1 MNDLRTLILGETW
14 TLPLGVAFLAG
25 LSIAADQAGLGWW
38 PDTAGPLLL
47 GGAIVLVLISVW
59 QSARARDGSRPR

>member
-14 TLPLGVAFLAG
+14 ALPLGVAFMAV

-38 PDTAGPLLL
+38 PHAAGPVLLA
-47 GGAIVLVLISVW
+47 GAIVLVLMSVR
-59 QSARARDGSRPR
+59 QSARR